1 MNGKS
6 STSSQE
12 WGNRGGQQNS
22 QAHEQTNQSEGQ
34 EKGGLNSEGIERLRG
49 LLGSLEKPSGAC
61 SLALS
66 GKSPFPFG
74 LHVSIKCWA
83 NYWVID
89 SGATDHMTH
98 TSQYFNSHTPCP
110 SSRKIIVANGSL
122 ATDAGL
128 GDIYVTPLILKNVLH
143 VPKLS
148 TNLVS
153 IQKLTEDLKCHA
165 IFHPSYCV
173 FQDRGSGRKIGLAKE
188 RNGLYYLETSGSSNK
203 VINNLSLS
211 FLSSSN
217 RDVIWLHHFRLGHP
231 SFRVLNIKF
240 PFLFKGL
247 DMIEFHCHICE
258 LAKHKRVSFPTSN

>member
-1 MNGKS
+1 MK
-6 STSSQE
+6 
-12 WGNRGGQQNS
+12 RL
-22 QAHEQTNQSEGQ
+22 
-34 EKGGLNSEGIERLRG
+34 KDLRG
-49 LLGSLEKPSGAC
+49 FLGSFDKPSDSC

-66 GKSPFPFG
+66 SKSPFPFG

-122 ATDAGL
+122 AIVAGL

-153 IQKLTEDLKCHA
+153 IQKLMEDLKCFA
-165 IFHPSYCV
+165 IFDPSNCV
-173 FQDRGSGRKIGLAKE
+173 F
-188 RNGLYYLETSGSSNK
+188 
-203 VINNLSLS
+203 
-211 FLSSSN
+211 
-217 RDVIWLHHFRLGHP
+217 
-231 SFRVLNIKF
+231 
-240 PFLFKGL
+240 
-247 DMIEFHCHICE
+247 
-258 LAKHKRVSFPTSN
+258 